1 MEIKLLYFDGCPSWQ
16 NALTS
21 LQRIIKDEGL
31 DFPVNL
37 IEVKS
42 DKEAIT
48 GKFQGSPSFQVNG
61 QDLWPEDR
69 DSYSKCC
76 RIYNT
81 PQGLIGWPTDS
92 MLRQRLLELKKEM
105 DQSK

>member
-16 NALTS
+16 NALTR

-42 DKEAIT
+42 DMEAMT
-48 GKFQGSPSFQVNG
+48 DKFLGSPSFQVNG
-61 QDLWPEDR
+61 RDLWPEDR

>member
-16 NALTS
+16 NAIAS
-21 LQRIIKDEGL
+21 LQKIIKDEGL
-31 DFPVNL
+31 DFLVNL
-37 IEVKS
+37 VEVKS
-42 DKEAIT
+42 DREAIT
-48 GKFQGSPSFQVNG
+48 DKFLGSPSFQVNG
-61 QDLWPEDR
+61 QDFWPEDR
-69 DSYSKCC
+69 ESYSKCC

-81 PQGLIGWPTDS
+81 PQGLKGWPTDG